1 MLKCKVCFEER
12 KKLNKHG
19 SCRCCRVFFY
29 RARTGDQSSKTFKCL
44 QDPKYCQMG
53 LGKFCCKQCRFERCL
68 EAKMR
73 ILPSN
78 DKVITNGNSNENKV
92 VTNEDFN
99 VDLDT
104 LLQEGTPNT
113 AILVDDEMER
123 FFDDI
128 YKENFQEYFQQL
140 LLNNENLS
148 MFVPCRLS

>member
-1 MLKCKVCFEER
+1 
-12 KKLNKHG
+12 
-19 SCRCCRVFFY
+19 
-29 RARTGDQSSKTFKCL
+29 
-44 QDPKYCQMG
+44 MG
-53 LGKFCCKQCRFERCL
+53 LGKFCCKQCRFDRCL
-68 EAKMR
+68 KAKMR

-78 DKVITNGNSNENKV
+78 DKVITSGDSNENKG

-140 LLNNENLS
+140 LLNNE
-148 MFVPCRLS
+148 